1 MTVDGHRGTRFFLMR
16 HAMTV
21 WNREERIQGQMDT
34 PLAPEGERQIEAWRD
49 ELKSLGLNSICS
61 SDLGRARATARGLN
75 QTLALPL
82 LTEPRLREQDW
93 GRWTGRVHRRLKTE
107 DAERYRRE
115 TARGWHFQPPA
126 GESHL
131 QVLERALGAL
141 ADLARRLEARRILVV
156 THEGVLKCLIYHL
169 AIRDGCGQPPEAMAA
184 YHIQRLDY
192 RDERLMLRRM
202 NAIDLSR

>member
-21 WNREERIQGQMDT
+21 WNREGRIQGQMDT

-49 ELKSLGLNSICS
+49 VLKSLGLDSICS